1 MGRAPL
7 FALTAVVL
15 AHTHLLSV
23 YAISCNVT
31 TYGAVGDNS
40 TDDTAAIQAR
50 WRVSLLF
57 RFRFVFWAGWWWTWW
72 SPGGGLQRCPPWRR
86 HPGHLEPNIFVFT
99 CIVRVGLVAVGRWGG
114 LCNRGPRVCQIATFC
129 GNVHVQKAISD
140 ASCSSVVINAPGA
153 YLTRPLDLASLSNRN
168 LVLQSG
174 AQLVLWR
181 DPDTY
186 SPQKAML

>member
-50 WRVSLLF
+50 WRVSLLVPF
-57 RFRFVFWAGWWWTWW
+57 LSCFLSWVVVDT
-72 SPGGGLQRCPPWRR
+72 GGGGPLVVCNAAPLWRH
-86 HPGHLEPNIFVFT
+86 HPGNLEPTIFVFT
-99 CIVRVGLVAVGRWGG
+99 CIVRVGLAAVGPWGG

-129 GNVHVQKAISD
+129 GPTCRKPSRTPA
-140 ASCSSVVINAPGA
+140 ARRWSS
-153 YLTRPLDLASLSNRN
+153 TRPA
-168 LVLQSG
+168 
-174 AQLVLWR
+174 
-181 DPDTY
+181 PT
-186 SPQKAML
+186 

>member
-50 WRVSLLF
+50 WRVSLLVPF
-57 RFRFVFWAGWWWTWW
+57 LSCFLSWVVVDTGHWWWRT
-72 SPGGGLQRCPPWRR
+72 SGGMQRCPPV
-86 HPGHLEPNIFVFT
+86 E
-99 CIVRVGLVAVGRWGG
+99 
-114 LCNRGPRVCQIATFC
+114 
-129 GNVHVQKAISD
+129 
-140 ASCSSVVINAPGA
+140 AP
-153 YLTRPLDLASLSNRN
+153 
-168 LVLQSG
+168 SG
-174 AQLVLWR
+174 
-181 DPDTY
+181 
-186 SPQKAML
+186 